1 MDAPR
6 RARDFLFVAVG
17 PVLAVAIYPAFND
30 DAVVWPW

>member
-6 RARDFLFVAVG
+6 AARAFFIAAVG
-17 PVLAVAIYPAFND
+17 PALAVAIYPAFID